1 MSLWRNTW
9 RSQPDW
15 RMPSIIELWLSASDR
30 IRQFGMSFA
39 DGRDAGLVRDIARGE
54 QQRGF
59 LAVQVGE
66 FLLELHQ
73 RMMGAGDV
81 AGAAGA
87 GADAGR
93 GLDHG
98 ADHLRM
104 LAHAEIIVGAPDH
117 DVARALRRVPDRM
130 RKPAGDPLEIGEH
143 AVAPL
148 VMQAAEG
155 GTEELAVIH
164 RQNLKRSLRPEPVR
178 ALFRAF
184 PGLLSS
190 RNSASEAD

>member
-1 MSLWRNTW
+1 M
-9 RSQPDW
+9 
-15 RMPSIIELWLSASDR
+15 
-30 IRQFGMSFA
+30 
-39 DGRDAGLVRDIARGE
+39 
-54 QQRGF
+54 
-59 LAVQVGE
+59 QVGQ

-98 ADHLRM
+98 ADHLRV
-104 LAHAEIIVGAPDH
+104 LAHAEIVVGAPDH
-117 DVARALRRVPDRM
+117 DVALALRRVPDRV
-130 RKPAGDPLEIGEH
+130 RKAARDALEVGEN

-155 GTEELAVIH
+155 VC
-164 RQNLKRSLRPEPVR
+164 
-178 ALFRAF
+178 
-184 PGLLSS
+184 
-190 RNSASEAD
+190 